1 MLVVINLIGM
11 VMLVVIAIL
20 IAVTK
25 EALLCCLLAVL
36 WLVYE
41 IAGNI
46 MVWKSLRSKLRLLNS
61 DKRGIFDSFIRL
73 LQSQYESIASRE
85 EFFMKQDD
93 NLKSLYID
101 IREQASSNIRS
112 ATAYME
118 TYDYVT
124 RPEPIYL
131 KNLCCQGDALVRKF
145 NALVTQ
151 IVDIDTNA
159 TTLDTH
165 YIDDVISCMNE
176 MRNL

>member
-1 MLVVINLIGM
+1 MLI
-11 VMLVVIAIL
+11 VIAIL
-20 IAVTK
+20 ITVTK
-25 EALLCCLLAVL
+25 ESLLCCMLAVL

-41 IAGNI
+41 IVGNI
-46 MVWKSLRSKLRLLNS
+46 MAWKSVQSKSRMLNS
-61 DKRGIFDSFIRL
+61 DKRGIFDNFIHL

-85 EFFMKQDD
+85 EFFMKQDE
-93 NLKSLYID
+93 NLKNLYYD

-131 KNLCCQGDALVRKF
+131 KNLCSQGDALVRKF
-145 NALVTQ
+145 NALVTK
-151 IVDIDTNA
+151 IIDIDTNA
-159 TTLDTH
+159 TTLDTY

-176 MRNL
+176 MKNL